1 MRARTWLVATALA
14 VGCTMVV
21 PGAAGAATDD
31 KTDNRRTIK
40 VTSTGLV
47 RGTPDVLELTI
58 GVQTRARTAVE
69 ALGRNSTLAKKVI
82 EVVKGAGVE
91 DDDVQTSYL
100 SVYPVYD
107 QDGQDFEGYSVS
119 NVVTA
124 SLRDFDKAGEVIDA
138 ATKIAGDEIVVEGI
152 SFSFDDNTEIVARAR
167 ADAVKRAKA
176 QAEQLADAAGVDLGD
191 LLSISEDSA
200 PSGPIIDFDAAS
212 RSLATTDEAA
222 PIEPG
227 AQDVNVQVTLI
238 YEIT

>member
-1 MRARTWLVATALA
+1 MRRRTWLLPMALA
-14 VGCTMVV
+14 VGVLMTM
-21 PGAAGAATDD
+21 PGVAGAATDD
-31 KTDNRRTIK
+31 KSGDRRTIT

-69 ALGRNSTLAKKVI
+69 ALGRNSTLARKVI
-82 EVVKGAGVE
+82 DVVKNAGVDE
-91 DDDVQTSYL
+91 GDIQTSYL

-152 SFSFDDNTEIVARAR
+152 SFSFDDNTELVAKAR
-167 ADAVKRAKA
+167 SDAVKRAKT

-191 LLSISEDSA
+191 LLSIREDSA
-200 PSGPIIDFDAAS
+200 PSGPVFDFEAS
-212 RSLATTDEAA
+212 RSLAATDEAA

-227 AQDVNVQVTLI
+227 AQAVNVQVTLV

>member
-1 MRARTWLVATALA
+1 MRRRTWLLPTALA
-14 VGCTMVV
+14 VGFIMTL
-21 PGAAGAATDD
+21 PGTAWTATN
-31 KTDNRRTIK
+31 DNSRDPRTIT

-69 ALGRNSTLAKKVI
+69 ALGRNSTLARKVI
-82 EVVKGAGVE
+82 DAVKNAGVE

-107 QDGQDFEGYSVS
+107 NDGQNFQGYSVS

-138 ATKIAGDEIVVEGI
+138 ATKIAGDEIIVEGI
-152 SFSFDDNTEIVARAR
+152 SFSFDDNTELVAKAR
-167 ADAVKRAKA
+167 SDAVKRART

-200 PSGPIIDFDAAS
+200 PSGPVFEFEAS
-212 RSLATTDEAA
+212 RSLADSEAA

-227 AQDVNVQVTLI
+227 AQEVNVQVTLVF
-238 YEIT
+238 EIS